1 MRSLLLF
8 AALACFGNC
17 SWSGGATS
25 LRDTRPSAPGGKLDS
40 ASAVARGVLQLRA
53 KGVARLRG
61 GGYHDLPEPDVNLVP
76 PKYPPPESFREHC
89 RDREGEASLAAAESA
104 LAEGRFDEAR
114 RLHQVAARRF
124 TEQWVVSLYIIQLDA
139 LEASIDA
146 TEEALRL
153 AAELALIPPV
163 VVQPPPFWSISQHL
177 NLTEPQVQA
186 LEGWTGRRLT
196 ADKLLYLASCDGFE
210 SRKFH
215 KLCDRKGPTL
225 TLVRTDTGHIFGGYT
240 CVPWSK
246 GELTTLPP
254 RWNRAFHH
262 DESSFVFRLTS
273 PKGTSRR
280 KEEAR
285 EKRDRAKDKLDLL
298 GVTKEEFD
306 NYTLKCDTIAESLK
320 WCLEGTNLPRW
331 CLDVEVEGLSN
342 STVAIEGPQIVS
354 LDHDVAMADDIP
366 ADNNTAPPHRLA
378 VSAADTEAMAD
389 EEGVSPGAGAAGSS
403 ANGTNATVQEWTE
416 PVRLRYV
423 GRDPDV
429 PPVRHAWCMGP
440 CWTHALEIDLDCPEK
455 SFSDLLSGAI
465 FEMPPGVPDEDER
478 LWMSGKIGGR
488 FSIEEIAEE
497 TRWEILEVAVFSI

>member
-1 MRSLLLF
+1 
-8 AALACFGNC
+8 
-17 SWSGGATS
+17 
-25 LRDTRPSAPGGKLDS
+25 
-40 ASAVARGVLQLRA
+40 
-53 KGVARLRG
+53 
-61 GGYHDLPEPDVNLVP
+61 
-76 PKYPPPESFREHC
+76 
-89 RDREGEASLAAAESA
+89 
-104 LAEGRFDEAR
+104 
-114 RLHQVAARRF
+114 
-124 TEQWVVSLYIIQLDA
+124 
-139 LEASIDA
+139 
-146 TEEALRL
+146 LRL

-273 PKGTSRR
+273 PKGWKERTYDDIFPSKYDRNVLGEFFETDKHLPLEYRKPVNETVLPEAAEHAAWLRAEEVREFGEKFVR